1 MKGILGFKMNTPS
14 SERIHISIFGS
25 RNAGKSTLA
34 NELLGQDLSIVSD
47 SKGTTTDPVSKAME
61 LLPIG
66 PVVITDTAGYDDD
79 GELGGK
85 RVLKTK
91 QVLNRTDIAL
101 LVIDESVGKT
111 TEDKNFEKLL
121 IEKRIPYAVISRGK
135 ESIKE
140 KAVQEI
146 IRLSSALHN
155 RKTILDGLVK
165 ATDTVILVC
174 PIDEAAPK
182 GRLILPQQMVLRE
195 LLDIHAKAIVI
206 QPEEIE
212 DTLAM
217 LKNPPAIVITDSQ
230 AFNSVSKKVPDG
242 IQLTS
247 FSILMARYKGFLKES
262 IKAVKT
268 IQELKD
274 GDSVLISE
282 GCTHR
287 RQCGD
292 IGTVKIPAALKKL
305 TGKKLNIETSSG
317 TDFPED
323 LSKYSAVIH
332 CGGCMITE
340 KEVLYR
346 MKCAQDQKVPF
357 CNYGIFLAHAN
368 GILDRS
374 IEIFKNNF

>member
-1 MKGILGFKMNTPS
+1 MNTPS

-66 PVVITDTAGYDDD
+66 PVVITDTAGYDDE
-79 GELGGK
+79 GELGEK
-85 RVLKTK
+85 RILKTK
-91 QVLNRTDIAL
+91 QILNKTDIAI
-101 LVIDESVGKT
+101 LVINKSVGKT
-111 TEDKNFEKLL
+111 TEDENFEKLL
-121 IEKRIPYAVISRGK
+121 QGKEIPYSVVFRGK

-140 KAVQEI
+140 KTVQEI
-146 IRLSSALHN
+146 IRLSSSLQN
-155 RKTILDGLVK
+155 KKTILDGLVK
-165 ATDTVILVC
+165 SNDTVILVC
-174 PIDEAAPK
+174 PIDTAAPK

-195 LLDIHAKAIVI
+195 ILDLHAKAIVI
-206 QPEEIE
+206 QPEELNE
-212 DTLAM
+212 TVGM
-217 LKNPPAIVITDSQ
+217 LNAQPALVITDSQ
-230 AFNSVSKKVPDG
+230 CFKKVSEDLSEEIP
-242 IQLTS
+242 LTS
-247 FSILMARYKGFLKES
+247 FSILMARYKGFLKEA
-262 IKAVKT
+262 IKAVSVIEK
-268 IQELKD
+268 LKD

-282 GCTHR
+282 GCSHR

-305 TGKKLNIETSSG
+305 TGKNLNLEYSSG
-317 TDFPED
+317 TAFPAD
-323 LSKYSAVIH
+323 LSKHSMVIH

-346 MKCAQDQKVPF
+346 MKCAQDQKIPF
-357 CNYGIFLAHAN
+357 CNYGIFLAFAS

-374 IEIFKNNF
+374 IKFLKNNF

>member
-1 MKGILGFKMNTPS
+1 MTTPG

-111 TEDKNFEKLL
+111 TEDKSFEKLL
-121 IEKRIPYAVISRGK
+121 IEKEIPYAVIFRGK

-146 IRLSSALHN
+146 IRLSSALQN

-165 ATDTVILVC
+165 STDTVILVC

-230 AFNSVSKKVPDG
+230 AFNTVSKKVPDG

-274 GDSVLISE
+274 RDSVLISE

-346 MKCAQDQKVPF
+346 MKCSQDQKVPF

-368 GILDRS
+368 SILDRS